1 MRDYFRIMMEAD
13 DGTTIPA
20 GKPELKEQP
29 EPTIN
34 APEPEV
40 AKYTDSQLN
49 DLVKKNA
56 AKEAVKILSEAGLES
71 TGNLKDDVAKF
82 KAWKESQ
89 MTEAE
94 KYKTDLEAE
103 KAKTKEVEAR
113 ATAAELRAEIVGK
126 GVPADKA
133 DRIMKL
139 AQSYEGETPA
149 EKVTAV
155 LADFPEL
162 VKGAQSI
169 GVENKGASPNAEQ
182 ALLDQMLKNA
192 GITKKS

>member
-1 MRDYFRIMMEAD
+1 MKDYFRIMMEAD

-20 GKPELKEQP
+20 GKPEEQP
-29 EPTIN
+29 EPTMD
-34 APEPEV
+34 AQEPEV

-103 KAKTKEVEAR
+103 KEKTKEVEAR

-149 EKVTAV
+149 EKVAAV

>member
-1 MRDYFRIMMEAD
+1 MKDYFRIMMEAD

-20 GKPELKEQP
+20 GNP
-29 EPTIN
+29 EPEGQTEPSKDL
-34 APEPEV
+34 PEPEV

-56 AKEAVKILSEAGLES
+56 AKEAVKILAEAGLES

-82 KAWKESQ
+82 KEWKQSQ

-94 KYKTDLEAE
+94 KYKSDLEAE
-103 KAKTKEVEAR
+103 KVKTKEVEAR
-113 ATAAELRAEIVGK
+113 ATAAELRAEIIGK

-169 GVENKGASPNAEQ
+169 GVESKNSTPNTEA

>member
-1 MRDYFRIMMEAD
+1 MLFRS
-13 DGTTIPA
+13 PA
-20 GKPELKEQP
+20 GTP
-29 EPTIN
+29 EPDVQTEPSKDL
-34 APEPEV
+34 PEPEV

-56 AKEAVKILSEAGLES
+56 AKEAVKILAEAGLES

-94 KYKTDLEAE
+94 KYKSDLEAE

-113 ATAAELRAEIVGK
+113 AIAAELRAEIVGK

-162 VKGAQSI
+162 VKGAQNI
-169 GVENKGASPNAEQ
+169 GVENKNASPNTEA

-192 GITKKS
+192 GITKKP

>member
-1 MRDYFRIMMEAD
+1 MKR
-13 DGTTIPA
+13 G
-20 GKPELKEQP
+20 QP
-29 EPTIN
+29 
-34 APEPEV
+34 
-40 AKYTDSQLN
+40 
-49 DLVKKNA
+49 
-56 AKEAVKILSEAGLES
+56 
-71 TGNLKDDVAKF
+71 
-82 KAWKESQ
+82 
-89 MTEAE
+89 
-94 KYKTDLEAE
+94 
-103 KAKTKEVEAR
+103 
-113 ATAAELRAEIVGK
+113 LRNFAEIVGK

-162 VKGAQSI
+162 VKGGAQNI
-169 GVENKGASPNAEQ
+169 GVENKNASPNTEA

>member
-1 MRDYFRIMMEAD
+1 MKDYFRIMMEAD

-20 GKPELKEQP
+20 EKPEEQD
-29 EPTIN
+29 
-34 APEPEV
+34 APESQAPEV
-40 AKYTDSQLN
+40 AKYTDTQLN

-149 EKVTAV
+149 EKVAAV

-192 GITKKS
+192 GITKKP

>member
-1 MRDYFRIMMEAD
+1 MKDYFRIMMEAD
-13 DGTTIPA
+13 VGTTIPA
-20 GKPELKEQP
+20 GKPEPDAQT
-29 EPTIN
+29 EPTKD

-49 DLVKKNA
+49 DLVKKNS
-56 AKEAVKILSEAGLES
+56 AKEAVKILAEAGLES

-94 KYKTDLEAE
+94 KYKSDLEAE

-113 ATAAELRAEIVGK
+113 AIAAELRAEIVGK

-162 VKGAQSI
+162 VKGAQNI
-169 GVENKGASPNAEQ
+169 GVENKNAAPNTEA